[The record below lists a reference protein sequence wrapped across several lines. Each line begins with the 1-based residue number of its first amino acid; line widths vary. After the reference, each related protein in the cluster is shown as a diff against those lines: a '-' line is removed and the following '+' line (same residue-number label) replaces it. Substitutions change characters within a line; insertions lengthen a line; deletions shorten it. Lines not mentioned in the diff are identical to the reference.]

1 MQLLYRVHSLKV
13 KWNLFSLDLQV
24 PFNLVA
30 SLELVLVHLLDNLL
44 GIDLQAYLMQLQHL
58 DPYPC

>member
-1 MQLLYRVHSLKV
+1 MQLLYREHALKV
-13 KWNLFSLDLQV
+13 QWHLFSLDLQV

-44 GIDLQAYLMQLQHL
+44 GIDLQAYLKQLQHL